1 MKKYNFDKAFVY
13 GGSHGGFLTTHLI
26 GQFPDFYKAAAARN
40 PVTNLEAMHHLT
52 DIPDWVACE
61 AFGTNEFNLDLF
73 TQPNARET
81 LFDKSPIKYVNNVC
95 IFYVFIDIYIYNK
108 RGIAYITFR

>member
-1 MKKYNFDKAFVY
+1 MNVY

-95 IFYVFIDIYIYNK
+95 IIYVLKDIYIYDK
-108 RGIAYITFR
+108 II

>member
-95 IFYVFIDIYIYNK
+95 YIYVYRYYMYNK
-108 RGIAYITFR
+108 IIIWLFTY